1 MVNTVK
7 YLFSQKGKYWSCL
20 STWLEKNHLAYKI
33 FKRRGS
39 LNSELTMKG
48 NCLCV
53 MNIELFFF
61 FPIPSKEIWLPVLLS
76 VNWCYVHPFSLF
88 CNSNSAPKS
97 QLLLPTP
104 MLLWP
109 TYAGS
114 SKAAKKTHLCPLQVG
129 PLPMA
134 FAKGL
139 YLPLPVGSSLC
150 QLFDDAIL
158 HLLLITGPTAA
169 TLHLSVQTSSC
180 KEESYPPAKYWQSAS
195 SLDVLFH

>member
-1 MVNTVK
+1 MFQCFLLKWT
-7 YLFSQKGKYWSCL
+7 
-20 STWLEKNHLAYKI
+20 
-33 FKRRGS
+33 
-39 LNSELTMKG
+39 
-48 NCLCV
+48 
-53 MNIELFFF
+53 LFFF
-61 FPIPSKEIWLPVLLS
+61 F
-76 VNWCYVHPFSLF
+76 FSLYHQK
-88 CNSNSAPKS
+88 KS
-97 QLLLPTP
+97 GFRCSCQWTGAMFIHLAYSVTQTLPLNPNFSSQPLCCYDPP
-104 MLLWP
+104 MLCPQKLP
-109 TYAGS
+109 
-114 SKAAKKTHLCPLQVG
+114 KKTHLCPLQVG

-169 TLHLSVQTSSC
+169 TLHLSAQTSSC